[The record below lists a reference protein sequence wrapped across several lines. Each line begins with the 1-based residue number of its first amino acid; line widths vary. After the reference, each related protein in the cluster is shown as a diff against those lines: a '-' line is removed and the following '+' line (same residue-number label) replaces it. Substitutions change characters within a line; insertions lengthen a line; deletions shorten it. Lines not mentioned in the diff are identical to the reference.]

1 MAVRYAYKIK
11 YEGGGTETVNRRMVI
26 PESPDEKLRGETYD
40 QDQIDWLHQTEQEN
54 IAAQIELRHGQG
66 TKLVGKPWTEDV
78 GTVGKPKSKK

>member
-26 PESPDEKLRGETYD
+26 PESSDEKLRGETYD
-40 QDQIDWLHQTEQEN
+40 QDQIDWLHKTEQDN
-54 IAAQIELRHGQG
+54 IANQIELRHGKG

-78 GTVGKPKSKK
+78 GTVNKSKK